1 MLMCLGAWSKLGLM
15 HNADIKAAVI
25 LPDFIGEEAEL
36 EFSWDYIMY
45 D

>member
-1 MLMCLGAWSKLGLM
+1 MCLGAWSKLGLM
-15 HNADIKAAVI
+15 CNADIKAAVI
-25 LPDFIGEEAEL
+25 LPDLIGEEAEL

>member
-1 MLMCLGAWSKLGLM
+1 MCLEAWSKLGLM

-25 LPDFIGEEAEL
+25 LPDLVGEEAEL
-36 EFSWDYIMY
+36 EFGWDYITY